1 MRHALRDTSSLLL
14 GMGILMLGAGLQGT
28 LLGVRATLE
37 GFPTLVIGAVM
48 AAYYVGYVAGSL
60 VAPSLIHRVGHIRVF
75 AALSSVT
82 SRGDSPAIGFPAA
95 GGLGRATRGVRRV
108 FRRYLRR
115 RRELAQRPGEK
126 R

>member
-1 MRHALRDTSSLLL
+1 MRHTLRDTSSLLL

-60 VAPSLIHRVGHIRVF
+60 VAPSLIHRVGPHPCLRRAVIRD
-75 AALSSVT
+75 L
-82 SRGDSPAIGFPAA
+82 RGDSPAIGFSGA
-95 GGLGRATRGVRRV
+95 GGLGCATRGVRRL

-115 RRELAQRPGEK
+115 RRELAQRPSEK